1 MSQRTD
7 VIKGSERPDEGPA
20 MRGRSAGQGRSEVL
34 ARRGVVATDHPLASA
49 AGLRVLQEGGNA
61 IDAAV
66 CIAGTLGVVTPMMTG
81 IGGDTF
87 IIHYEASSR
96 RVMALNGSGAAP
108 RRATPEFFRARG
120 QRTMPL
126 RGMLAPSVPGAVDAM
141 AIALEQWGS
150 GRWTLGRLLEPAIY
164 YAEAG
169 FPITEKVA
177 EWFEESAP
185 VLAQYPSSRRVFLPD
200 GRPPRVGEVLV
211 QADLGR
217 ALRTIADQG
226 ARAFYEGPL
235 ADAIAAYAGA
245 HGGLLETADLAAHRS
260 EIAPPTATP
269 WRDLTVHCSPPPSQG
284 FVLLEML
291 NILEDDGLGTQPWGS
306 AEAVH
311 LMVEAKKLAFADRL
325 AYVGDP
331 RFVSNPLTWLLGK
344 AYARERRR
352 RIDPARAQDAAAPG
366 TVREQ
371 VGETTAF
378 AVADGDGNVVSYI
391 TSLSAAFGCGE
402 VADGTGILLN
412 NRAGRGFSLEPG
424 HPNLIA
430 PGKRTMHTLMAF
442 LATRRE
448 RPYLAWA
455 TRGGDAQA
463 PWNLQVFSNI
473 VHHGLNV
480 QEAVERPRWVS
491 FPATDPATID
501 APFELRMEGG
511 FPPHTYDRLRALGH
525 RVVIPSHWTASGG
538 VQILQVD
545 PDRGV
550 YAGGSDPR
558 ADGCAIGF

>member
-1 MSQRTD
+1 
-7 VIKGSERPDEGPA
+7 
-20 MRGRSAGQGRSEVL
+20 MRGRSEGQGRSMVL
-34 ARRGVVATDHPLASA
+34 AQRGLVATDHILASA

-66 CIAGTLGVVTPMMTG
+66 CIAATLGVVTPMMAG

-87 IIHYEASSR
+87 IVYFQAASR
-96 RVMALNGSGAAP
+96 QVMALNGSGAAP
-108 RRATPEFFRARG
+108 QGATPAFFRERG
-120 QRTMPL
+120 YRTMPL
-126 RGMLAPSVPGAVDAM
+126 RGMLAPSIPGAVDAM
-141 AIALEQWGS
+141 ATALERWGS

-177 EWFEESAP
+177 VWFEKAAP
-185 VLAQYPSSRRVFLPD
+185 VLEQYPSSGRVFLPG
-200 GRPPRVGEVLV
+200 GRLPRVGEVLV
-211 QADLGR
+211 QADLAR
-217 ALRTIADQG
+217 SLRTIAEQG

-235 ADAIAAYAGA
+235 AGAVAAYARA
-245 HGGLLETADLAAHRS
+245 HGGLLDTADLAAHRS
-260 EIAPPTATP
+260 EVPQPSVTP
-269 WRDLTVHCSPPPSQG
+269 WRDLLVYCTPPPSQG

-291 NILEDDGLGTQPWGS
+291 NILEHDEFGAQPWGT
-306 AEAVH
+306 AETVH

-331 RFVSNPLTWLLGK
+331 RFVSNPLDYLLSK
-344 AYARERRR
+344 AYAREQRR
-352 RIDPARAQDAAAPG
+352 RIDPARAQEAVAAGAVG
-366 TVREQ
+366 EQ

-378 AVADGDGNVVSYI
+378 VVGDRDGNVVSYI
-391 TSLSAAFGCGE
+391 TSLSASFGCGE
-402 VADGTGILLN
+402 IAEGTGILLN
-412 NRAGRGFSLEPG
+412 NRGGRGFSLEPG

-442 LATRRE
+442 LATRNG
-448 RPYLAWA
+448 RPYLAWT

-463 PWNLQVFSNI
+463 QWDLQAFSNI

-501 APFELRMEGG
+501 AAFELQMESG
-511 FPPHTYDRLRALGH
+511 FPPQTYDRLRTLGH
-525 RVVIPSHWTASGG
+525 RVVTPPPWSAQGGG
-538 VQILQVD
+538 VQVIRVD
-545 PDRGV
+545 TDRGV

-558 ADGCAIGF
+558 FDGGAIGF